1 MLGHLLLAVTAAVVS
16 SPSPAP
22 TPTLKTIIRVHSSP
36 LCSTLGSSVF
46 PAVQGLRINDNLIDA
61 SKPMLIRMGK
71 ELLPTSDAGREFD
84 QLQAHW
90 GNAPG
95 GTHDTNPGLE
105 LDNQRLLMVASELAH
120 NLEIVDK
127 MLADPAR
134 FPAVAKSDD
143 DKQALL
149 VKAQLQAVANQQR
162 KNLNVL
168 SGLGDTF
175 SLQDLIARG
184 DGTQGAINGGGS
196 NGQVSHN
203 DQDVS
208 FQDVISGADRGRI
221 GSPVNPTVDT
231 DPAITQKP
239 IGLDNNPM
247 ARFYV
252 GVAQNQ
258 VDTAQAENT
267 LTPTILAIVAECK

>member
-1 MLGHLLLAVTAAVVS
+1 MLGHFLLAVTAAVS

-36 LCSTLGSSVF
+36 LCSTLNTSVF
-46 PAVQGLRINDNLIDA
+46 RTVQGLRINDNLIDA
-61 SKPMLIRMGK
+61 SKPLLLRMGK
-71 ELLPTSDAGREFD
+71 EFVPTSDAGREFD

-95 GTHDTNPGLE
+95 GTHDTNPALE
-105 LDNQRLLMVASELAH
+105 LDNQRLLMVASEIAH
-120 NLEIVDK
+120 NLEKIDK
-127 MLADPAR
+127 LLQDPAR
-134 FPAVAKSDD
+134 FPSVATTDD

-149 VKAQLQAVANQQR
+149 LKTQLQAVADQQR

-184 DGTQGAINGGGS
+184 DGTQGAINGGGT
-196 NGQVSHN
+196 GQVSHN

-208 FQDVISGADRGRI
+208 FQDVVSGADRGRV
-221 GSPVNPTVDT
+221 GHPVNPTVDT
-231 DPAITQKP
+231 DPAITQTP
-239 IGLDNNPM
+239 IGLADNPM

-258 VDTAQAENT
+258 VDTAQAENV
-267 LTPTILAIVAECK
+267 LTPTILAAVAQCK